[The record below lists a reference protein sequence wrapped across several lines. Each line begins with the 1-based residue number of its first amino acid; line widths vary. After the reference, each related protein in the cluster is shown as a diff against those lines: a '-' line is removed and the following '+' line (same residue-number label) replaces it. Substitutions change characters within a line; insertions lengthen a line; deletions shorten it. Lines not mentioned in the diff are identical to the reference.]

1 MPAPHCLPRLLF
13 LCVFACPSAQADF
26 VGPYELQNF
35 TKSAFENIYASGST
49 TMTPSSGSSA
59 SAEFGYSIFDALGVE
74 PTLGTFS
81 ATAAQSGTVR
91 FDYDYSGFHAY
102 YLAYAEFEVLV
113 NGEVV
118 LDIVDHE
125 SVSGSF
131 EFTGSR
137 SFTVNAGDVFAFRVG
152 GQHGDS
158 NGNLN
163 GTLSLSNFFAPDL
176 LVSNTNDSGAG
187 SLRQA
192 ITDVTSGASIQ
203 FDPAVFT
210 GGSANEIVLGSQ
222 LSIPNKTVQ
231 IDGSSVGGV
240 TLDADGNDRV
250 IHNGSGGSL
259 HLAAMG
265 ITGGNTT
272 GLGGGIANGGSSVD
286 VRECA
291 IYGNACGN
299 AGGGFINYGGGS
311 ATLINTTIYN
321 NSAEDFSGGVE
332 NNGAGATAT
341 LIHCSVVGNSSPVT
355 IGGVGNNGGNLTLS
369 HTVITGNT
377 APSRPDVYQTTAI
390 TYAGPNFIGDNSGS
404 GMTDGNPNGDGN
416 FVGTSALPL
425 DAGLLSFGTYGGGLP
440 GLLPRFDSALVDAG
454 TESAATPATD
464 QRGFSRIGG
473 SAPDLG
479 ALESSYLLA
488 TEPPVPFVDN
498 INRSADTLAVSEAG
512 SVNLTSMKDGDL
524 ISQGAHSDGRNTD
537 FLFGSGSISGVS
549 GIPDGTTLFPRSCVS
564 GLRVTIGNP
573 TLTEAPTSFL
583 LFGSNGGGPEEY
595 IASGSLPA
603 FTESY
608 LSHTVFF
615 EEESEAYSDFIL
627 RFPTN
632 GGNSIVTLAD
642 VQLLGRPEIM
652 KPENYTTAHFTV
664 DSALDV
670 SLAWP
675 AQPFGSTLLQVNS
688 VLEFPVA
695 NLRPAN
701 DNGDGVASFAGS
713 FAGLPRYFFR
723 AVNSAPLF
731 LLDIDQVDAASG
743 LTENGF
749 TRLSDPALTAT
760 AINVPVT
767 LSASDG
773 GVTVTVAN
781 GNQFRDRD
789 YVTDSSDPNDL
800 GSQPFPHLLRDFI
813 ALDEEGGSLDVT
825 ISGLPAGYYEV
836 TTFHFD
842 RGVFAENNDFR
853 LEITDASGTS
863 TGTTM
868 AMPDLSEPI
877 TGVLSYVQSNGS
889 DDVII
894 RVREQ
899 SENNRCRLNG
909 IAVTPLAKVPGS

>member
-1 MPAPHCLPRLLF
+1 
-13 LCVFACPSAQADF
+13 
-26 VGPYELQNF
+26 
-35 TKSAFENIYASGST
+35 
-49 TMTPSSGSSA
+49 MTPSSGSSA
-59 SAEFGYSIFDALGVE
+59 SAEFSYSVYTGTLVPA
-74 PTLGTFS
+74 TLGTFS
-81 ATAAQSGTVR
+81 ATAAESGTVR
-91 FDYDYSGFHAY
+91 FDYEYSGFHAFNS
-102 YLAYAEFEVLV
+102 AFAEFEVLV

-125 SVSGSF
+125 SVFSSF

-137 SFTVNAGDVFAFRVG
+137 SFTVNAGDTFAFRVG
-152 GQHGDS
+152 GQHFDS

-240 TLDADGNDRV
+240 TLDADGNGRV
-250 IHNGSGGSL
+250 ISNSSGGSL
-259 HLAAMG
+259 YLARLG

-272 GLGGGIANGGSSVD
+272 AYGGGISNDGSTLV
-286 VRECA
+286 VRECT

-299 AGGGFINYGGGS
+299 SGGGVDNGSGGS
-311 ATLINTTIYN
+311 ATLINTTVYN

-332 NNGAGATAT
+332 NNGAGASAT
-341 LIHCSVVGNSSPVT
+341 LIHCSVIGNSSPGLA
-355 IGGVGNNGGNLTLS
+355 GGVGNNGGNLTLS

-377 APSRPDVYQTTAI
+377 APTRPDVYQPTAI

-404 GMTDGNPNGDGN
+404 GIAEGNPNGDGN

-512 SVNLTSMKDGDL
+512 DVNLTSMKDGNL

-632 GGNSIVTLAD
+632 GGNPIVTLAD

-652 KPENYTTAHFTV
+652 KPENYTTAHFSV
-664 DSALDV
+664 DSALNV
-670 SLAWP
+670 ALAWP
-675 AQPFGSTLLQVNS
+675 AQPFGSTLLQLNTV
-688 VLEFPVA
+688 VDFPVP
-695 NLRPAN
+695 NLRPEN
-701 DNGDGVASFAGS
+701 DNGDGVASFSTNLAGN
-713 FAGLPRYFFR
+713 PRYFFR
-723 AVNSAPLF
+723 AVNEAPLF
-731 LLDIDQVDAASG
+731 LLDIDQSNAASG

-749 TRLSDPALTAT
+749 TRLSDPALTGT
-760 AINVPVT
+760 AINSPVT
-767 LSASDG
+767 LSATSD
-773 GVTVTVAN
+773 GVTVTVEN

-789 YVTDSSDPNDL
+789 YISDSSDASHL

-825 ISGLPAGYYEV
+825 LSGLPAGFYSV

-842 RGVFAENNDFR
+842 RGLIADDNDFR
-853 LEITDASGTS
+853 LEITDSAGTS
-863 TGTTM
+863 TGVTHS
-868 AMPDLSEPI
+868 MPDLSEPI